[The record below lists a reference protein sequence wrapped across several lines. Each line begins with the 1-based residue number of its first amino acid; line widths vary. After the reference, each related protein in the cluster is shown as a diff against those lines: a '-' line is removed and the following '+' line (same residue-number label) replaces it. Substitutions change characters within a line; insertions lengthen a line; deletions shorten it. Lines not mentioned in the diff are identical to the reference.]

1 MKKIISYYNVKF
13 TQVII
18 QSALNRL
25 ETFTN
30 LKEKKHRNSS
40 LIARVGKETWH
51 HDNESEFF
59 TDYNKET
66 DFVIFSRS
74 YDDGKVSLY
83 IVFDGFK
90 TDIEVIAPMRSQ
102 IEEVHQIF
110 QQNVERCLLS
120 KEEQK
125 PVEKPIIFLGHG
137 RSSQWRELKDHL
149 QDKHGYKIEA
159 YEVGARAGHTIRD
172 ILEEMLKNSSIA
184 FIVMTAEDKDADGT
198 FHARENVIHE
208 LGLFQGKLGFHKAIA
223 IVEEGTNEF
232 SNLHGI
238 QQLRYSKG
246 NIKEIYGDVIATLK
260 RENS

>member
-1 MKKIISYYNVKF
+1 I
-13 TQVII
+13 
-18 QSALNRL
+18 
-25 ETFTN
+25 
-30 LKEKKHRNSS
+30 
-40 LIARVGKETWH
+40 GKETWE

-74 YDDGKVSLY
+74 YDYGKYKLSL
-83 IVFDGFK
+83 VFNIYH
-90 TDIEVIAPMRSQ
+90 TDIKVIAPIRSQ

-110 QQNVERCLLS
+110 QQNVERCLLP
-120 KEEQK
+120 KKEQK

-149 QDKHGYKIEA
+149 QDKHEYKIEA

-172 ILEEMLKNSSIA
+172 ILEEMLKKSSIA
-184 FIVMTAEDKDADGT
+184 FIVMTAEDKDSDGT

-246 NIKEIYGDVIATLK
+246 NIKEIFGDVLATLK